1 MSQSTTPEKRA
12 ATPEGREAA
21 AGTTRPVA
29 EAAATTKKR
38 PVAAGTT
45 RPVAEA
51 PTALPPQG
59 PEARPATP
67 EAARAALPDRGAP
80 PRALPRG

>member
-21 AGTTRPVA
+21 AGAARPVA

-67 EAARAALPDRGAP
+67 R
-80 PRALPRG
+80 PRWRRSRRTGPGCPS